1 MNSKSNKSQVDPSSD
16 SLSTLKPSILAKIKA
31 EKAMVNHLDNY
42 VLKEYHAHPACR
54 ELVTEIIGS
63 FYREIYE
70 LVEKYRLLP
79 STVCLFDIYFRHY
92 LAQKLKA
99 LDKDM
104 FQFGDHPNGL
114 HPKMINLV

>member
-1 MNSKSNKSQVDPSSD
+1 
-16 SLSTLKPSILAKIKA
+16 LAKIKA
-31 EKAMVNHLDNY
+31 EKAMVADLDDE
-42 VLKEYHAHPACR
+42 VLKEDHAHPACR
-54 ELVTEIIGS
+54 ELVVEIIGS

-92 LAQKLKA
+92 LSTKLKA
-99 LDKDM
+99 LPKEY